1 LKVRADF
8 LRVAQGA
15 RWSTPSVLLQ
25 MRPAPEA
32 LATVSIRVGFTAT
45 KKLGN
50 AVQRNR
56 AKRRLRAAVQAVM
69 PLHAR
74 AGHDYVLVA
83 RDGSLT
89 RSYPDLLIDL
99 TLAIGKVHAMR
110 PRKPKA

>member
-1 LKVRADF
+1 
-8 LRVAQGA
+8 
-15 RWSTPSVLLQ
+15 
-25 MRPAPEA
+25 MRPAKDEQ
-32 LATVSIRVGFTAT
+32 ATTIRAGFTAT

-89 RSYPDLLIDL
+89 RSYPDLLNDL
-99 TLAIGKVHAMR
+99 TIALGKVHTMR
-110 PRKPKA
+110 PRKTSL

>member
-1 LKVRADF
+1 VRADF
-8 LRVAQGA
+8 LRVADGV
-15 RWSTPSVLLQ
+15 RWTTPSILLQ
-25 MRPAPEA
+25 MRPAPEGG
-32 LATVSIRVGFTAT
+32 LTVRVGFTAT

-83 RDGSLT
+83 RDGALT
-89 RSYPDLLIDL
+89 RSYPDILHDL
-99 TLAIGKVHAMR
+99 TLALGKVHTMR
-110 PRKPKA
+110 PRRPTP

>member
-8 LRVAQGA
+8 LRVADGQ
-15 RWSTPSVLLQ
+15 RWTTPSILLQ
-25 MRPAPEA
+25 MRASPEGIA
-32 LATVSIRVGFTAT
+32 DGKIRAGFTAT

-89 RSYPDLLIDL
+89 RSYPELLSDL
-99 TLAIGKVHAMR
+99 TLAIGKVHSMR
-110 PRKPKA
+110 PRKSNP